1 MKMKTSDIIDTAVP
15 GNGKKPSNYRCFSGE
30 IAYQIR
36 IPFLTDTKV
45 THYGF
50 VTILGAHHSF

>member
-1 MKMKTSDIIDTAVP
+1 MKTYDMIYMEVP
-15 GNGKKPSNYRCFSGE
+15 GNGQKPSNYRCFRGE
-30 IAYQIR
+30 IAYQNR
-36 IPFLTDTKV
+36 ILFLTDTKV